1 MPHHCDPHLNQT
13 KLNDLL
19 PLTIDDVLGFNSVA
33 AFDSIFA
40 LSSALFLL
48 SVSLIQIRTVLYNTD
63 TDIGLCLTACLD
75 YTLMDYSHLDYR
87 HLDYL

>member
-1 MPHHCDPHLNQT
+1 MLM
-13 KLNDLL
+13 LMLMLL
-19 PLTIDDVLGFNSVA
+19 IRIVVKKSLTIGFNSVA

-63 TDIGLCLTACLD
+63 TDILKV
-75 YTLMDYSHLDYR
+75 YV
-87 HLDYL
+87 